1 MLQLVTRVTRLV
13 IVLILYLFL
22 IVGLIAVGISAHSL
36 GVLAAG
42 GDYLADAAAI
52 GVSLLAIALS
62 NRPPTIRRPDG
73 YPRATAIAALTN
85 GMLLLVV
92 VTFVIVEA
100 VRRLVSGTD
109 HVHGLPVLVAS
120 AIAAIV
126 MLIGAVVLGGDVDD
140 EGDTEGDR
148 ANMRAVLLDTIADAA
163 AAAGV
168 AVTGAVIFVSGG
180 LYWLDP
186 AVAVVIATVIGYHV
200 VLLLRDSTL
209 ALRQSPKYARPM
221 S

>member
-1 MLQLVTRVTRLV
+1 MTRVTRLV
-13 IVLILYLFL
+13 FVLILNLVL
-22 IVGLIAVGISAHSL
+22 IVGLIVVGITAHSL

-52 GVSLLAIALS
+52 GVSLLAIGLS
-62 NRPPTIRRPDG
+62 NRPPSVHRPDG
-73 YPRATAIAALTN
+73 YPRATAVAALTN
-85 GMLLLVV
+85 GLLLLVV
-92 VTFVIVEA
+92 VAFVIVEA
-100 VRRLVSGTD
+100 MRRLVGGTD

-126 MLIGAVVLGGDVDD
+126 MLIGAVILNGDAEDA
-140 EGDTEGDR
+140 EDTEGDR
-148 ANMRAVLLDTIADAA
+148 ANMRAVLLDTVADAA

-168 AVTGAVIFVSGG
+168 AVTGTVILISGG

-186 AVAVVIATVIGYHV
+186 AVALVIATVIGYHV
-200 VLLLRDSTL
+200 MALLRDTAP
-209 ALRQSPKYARPM
+209 ALRRTPRDARPI